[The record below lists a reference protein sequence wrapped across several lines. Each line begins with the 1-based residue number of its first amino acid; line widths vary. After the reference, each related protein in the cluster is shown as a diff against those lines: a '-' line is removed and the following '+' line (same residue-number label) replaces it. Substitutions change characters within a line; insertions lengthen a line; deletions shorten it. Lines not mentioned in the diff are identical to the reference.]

1 MRLQTLFFTAWNFL
15 ISYQCPS
22 RTLQTS
28 RTSGTYYSQVCAPET
43 CQHHLAWQD
52 VERLVHLK
60 ELHQRDSCWECKNMG
75 RKELLLSIYAF
86 SGRWGG
92 IAASCFFII
101 IHSPLS
107 PLGQELCRNPVHPTR
122 LDALPQCISCASHM
136 PKFIGV
142 YLLSRSSYLLYFL
155 LEGGHCRNRPNTE
168 RSKYFPFRGG
178 HYQYQPK
185 LFFSC

>member
-1 MRLQTLFFTAWNFL
+1 MRLQTLFITAWNFL
-15 ISYQCPS
+15 ISYQCSS

-43 CQHHLAWQD
+43 CQHHLVWQD

-60 ELHQRDSCWECKNMG
+60 ELHQRNSCWECKNTG

-86 SGRWGG
+86 SGRWGST
-92 IAASCFFII
+92 AASCFFII

-122 LDALPQCISCASHM
+122 LWMHSPSASHVLSYD
-136 PKFIGV
+136 KV
-142 YLLSRSSYLLYFL
+142 YRCLLTFKKLISIVLS
-155 LEGGHCRNRPNTE
+155 
-168 RSKYFPFRGG
+168 FRRWPL
-178 HYQYQPK
+178 QE
-185 LFFSC
+185 